1 MTDEQFR
8 KEQEIAVQDGYKAG
22 KAKTI
27 QRACEWLDK
36 NALRYVV
43 TRSVNGCDVTGLD
56 ASMTDDF
63 RKAME
68 D

>member
-22 KAKTI
+22 KANTI
-27 QRACEWLDK
+27 RRACEWLDK
-36 NALRYVV
+36 NAARYVV
-43 TRSVNGCDVTGLD
+43 TRPIHGCKMTGLD
-56 ASMTDDF
+56 VSMTADF

-68 D
+68 E